1 MEGSETIGAKLK
13 RLRERRGISKSRL
26 ARLSGVSRR
35 YIIQIEKG
43 EVQSITLD
51 KARALAEGLGVSP
64 EIFLSSPDSEG
75 LYYSQQIFHGFI
87 KELKS
92 QGFDFDKLK

>member
-1 MEGSETIGAKLK
+1 MGELEPIGEKLK
-13 RLRERRGISKSRL
+13 RLRERKKLSKSKL
-26 ARLSGVSRR
+26 SRLSGVSRR

-51 KARALAEGLGVSP
+51 KAKALAEGLGVSP

-75 LYYSQQIFHGFI
+75 LYYSQHIFQGVL

-92 QGFDFDKLK
+92 QGFHFEELK